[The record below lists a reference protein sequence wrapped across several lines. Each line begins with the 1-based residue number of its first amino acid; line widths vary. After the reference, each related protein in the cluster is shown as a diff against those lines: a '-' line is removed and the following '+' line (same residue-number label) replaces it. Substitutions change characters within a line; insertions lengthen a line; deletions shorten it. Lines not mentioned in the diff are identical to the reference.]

1 MAIEQ
6 TVLEA
11 KRYGVVSCDP
21 QASLLLAAQRMVEE
35 DISALVVVGSDGSLQ
50 GLISRT
56 DLMRALIDDQN
67 WQNRSVAEYM
77 NPDVVTVSEDASIQ
91 EVANILLDRQIHRVV
106 VVKKYPEQNL
116 PISVVS
122 AADIVYLLFRM
133 GFPSLVT

>member
-122 AADIVYLLFRM
+122 AADIVYHMTRK
-133 GFPSLVT
+133 S